1 MSEAG
6 YGNSMTCAIEL
17 RGDSNSV
24 APPCGLRI
32 LADWIGL
39 GSLASLLVV
48 AVALAAQATTEGLEA
63 GAWWAL
69 VLPAGGILGARV
81 LHATA
86 HRLARWHAEQA

>member
-1 MSEAG
+1 MFIGIPPMWRDESERMAW
-6 YGNSMTCAIEL
+6 
-17 RGDSNSV
+17 RRQ
-24 APPCGLRI
+24 APLAWGLRI

-48 AVALAAQATTEGLEA
+48 AVALASQATTEGLEA

-81 LHATA
+81 LHAAA
-86 HRLARWHAEQA
+86 HRRARQHAEQE